1 MPVSR
6 LLFVV
11 PLLGL
16 FAAPAFAADPPPD
29 RACLNK
35 LEQHAAVATHRA
47 IALADAIKILRERGK
62 RSDMVRAKLCQRGDR
77 LVYVLTMLAR
87 NGKVT
92 SATVDAANG
101 EVIKAPDN

>member
-6 LLFVV
+6 LLCVV

-35 LEQHAAVATHRA
+35 VEQRAAVANHRA
-47 IALADAIKILRERGK
+47 IGLADAIKILRERGK
-62 RSDMVRAKLCQRGDR
+62 RSDMVRAQLCQRDGH

-92 SATVDAANG
+92 NAIVDATNG
-101 EVIKAPDN
+101 ELINGR